1 MPIKNILVPL
11 DGSQLSE
18 SVLPM
23 AMVIAR
29 QNKARIILFHVIEQH
44 PPDTVHGEHHLT
56 GDEEATKYLDQVSTS
71 LDEGVTVDCHVHT
84 SAERDVAES
93 IVAHSREMNVDLI
106 AMCAHGQSGLQKRIF
121 GNIAQHVLNQ
131 GDVPV
136 LLFSPEKVI
145 RSESCN
151 CQCILVPL
159 DGDPDHEAGLPIAV
173 ELSQACHAKLHLVM
187 VIHKLST
194 LPGEQAA
201 SAVLLPS
208 ATSALLEM
216 DYEEGET
223 YLTNWMGKLLDQNI
237 QVTGEVQRGDPAR
250 QIVRAAHEFQ
260 ADMIVLGTHS
270 KTAMDAF
277 WSGSVTPK
285 LATQTHLPLLLVPVH
300 DDA

>member
-1 MPIKNILVPL
+1 MSIKKILVPL

-23 AMVIAR
+23 ASLLAEQNQAR
-29 QNKARIILFHVIEQH
+29 LILFHVIEEN
-44 PPDTVHGEHHLT
+44 PPETVHGERHLT
-56 GDEEATKYLDQVSTS
+56 DENEASAYLHQITQT
-71 LDEGVTVDCHVHT
+71 LPAGVAVDLHIHT
-84 SAERDVAES
+84 SAERDVANS
-93 IVAHSREMNVDLI
+93 IVAHSREMDVDLI

-136 LLFSPEKVI
+136 LLLSPEKE
-145 RSESCN
+145 RLTQTCSCG
-151 CQCILVPL
+151 CILVPL
-159 DGDPDHEAGLPIAV
+159 DGDPDHEAGLDMAV
-173 ELSQACHAKLHLVM
+173 EISQSCHAKLHMVM

-201 SAVLLPS
+201 SAVLLPT
-208 ATSALLEM
+208 ATTALLDL
-216 DYEEGET
+216 DYEQGEV
-223 YLTNWMGKLLDQNI
+223 YLTTLIGKLLDLHI
-237 QVTGEVQRGDPAR
+237 PVTGEVQRGDPAT
-250 QIVRAAHEFQ
+250 QIVRSSRQFQ

-285 LATQTHLPLLLVPVH
+285 IAMRTHLPLLLVPVH
-300 DDA
+300 YG